1 MPIQITTT
9 KAISMGEDFLF
20 NTLPTIRVNT
30 KGEFSFSS
38 ILSNRRLKEFAT
50 SSFSFHLAIS
60 EELAFVFIGGRL
72 FSPNVANIASLVFEA
87 KVPLDERTYFNNYIK
102 RKLVFYLLR
111 NLNIKKEFTCWW
123 NFLL

>member
-1 MPIQITTT
+1 
-9 KAISMGEDFLF
+9 MGEDFLF

-38 ILSNRRLKEFAT
+38 ILSNRHLKEFAT

-60 EELAFVFIGGRL
+60 EELAFVFISGRL

-87 KVPLDERTYFNNYIK
+87 KVSLDERTCFNNYIK